1 MFLTKWNPAREL
13 TTLHREFDDFFKK
26 SLDLMGGWTPNFFR
40 EGWYP
45 AIESYVKDKKLFYRV
60 EVADI
65 DPKDINI
72 SIVGDR
78 LTLKG
83 KRKVHEDIKE
93 EDYLMREFS
102 YGSFERTFTLPEGA
116 ESGKIHATFKDGIL
130 EISMPY
136 KGEILPK
143 SIPVEIEGSHEKK
156 KAA

>member
-1 MFLTKWNPAREL
+1 
-13 TTLHREFDDFFKK
+13 
-26 SLDLMGGWTPNFFR
+26 MGGWTPNFFR

-45 AIESYVKDKKLFYRV
+45 AIESYVKDKKLFYRI
-60 EVADI
+60 EIADI

-102 YGSFERTFTLPEGA
+102 YGSFERIFTLPEGA
-116 ESGKIHATFKDGIL
+116 DSGKIHATFKDGIL
-130 EISMPY
+130 EVSMPY
-136 KGEILPK
+136 KGEMLPK
-143 SIPVEIEGSHEKK
+143 RIPVEIEVSHENK